1 MEKVVI
7 QREIFQTYAI
17 SCRRKHT
24 ARPHETV
31 HDAIQVSRSRYKET
45 RTFII
50 HS

>member
-7 QREIFQTYAI
+7 QREIFQTLYHVVENTLRDLMRLFMMLFK
-17 SCRRKHT
+17 CLDF
-24 ARPHETV
+24 V
-31 HDAIQVSRSRYKET
+31 RYKET